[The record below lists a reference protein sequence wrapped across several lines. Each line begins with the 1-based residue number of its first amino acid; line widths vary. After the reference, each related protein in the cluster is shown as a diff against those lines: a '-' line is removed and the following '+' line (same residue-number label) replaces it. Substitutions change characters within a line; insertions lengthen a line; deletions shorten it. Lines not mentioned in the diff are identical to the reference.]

1 MIICPLITLT
11 EVYHMKKLSNY
22 TFSAEAKRTIH
33 IIIYIIFLFYSIYL
47 IAQAPSVAVKIAY
60 IAITIIF
67 LTIAVFAEYLEY
79 LSEKAI
85 KALNYECNP
94 EKAKEIYDK
103 LQKFDFFKS
112 YKNNR
117 ILFDT
122 IYNLAIYEP
131 NTAIKLIQDNDKYFR
146 LNIDALL
153 IRNVSLF
160 IAYVESN
167 NKTQAKKAYP
177 EIIKLK
183 GGKVKGKKLSPLYNW
198 DELEALHYYISND
211 FDKACKA
218 YKNVNPLYMNNKEKT
233 QYYLFYYKSLL
244 QNKETEEANQIKQ
257 ELDKVCNLLPVNKLC

>member
-1 MIICPLITLT
+1 
-11 EVYHMKKLSNY
+11 MKKLTNY
-22 TFSAEAKRTIH
+22 SFSAEAKRIVH
-33 IIIYIIFLFYSIYL
+33 IVIYIIFLFYSIYL
-47 IAQAPSVAVKIAY
+47 ITQATSPSVKLAY
-60 IAITIIF
+60 AAITIIF
-67 LTIAVFAEYLEY
+67 LTIAIFAEYLEF
-79 LSEKAI
+79 LSEQAI

-94 EKAKEIYDK
+94 EKAKAIYDK

-122 IYNLAIYEP
+122 IYNLAIIEP
-131 NTAIKLIQDNDKYFR
+131 NNAIKLIQENDKYFR
-146 LNIDALL
+146 ANIDALL

-183 GGKVKGKKLSPLYNW
+183 GAKVKGKKLSPLYNW
-198 DELEALHYYISND
+198 DELEALYYYISND
-211 FDKACKA
+211 FDKACKT
-218 YKNVNPLYMNNKEKT
+218 YKNVNIAYMNNKEKT

-244 QNKETEEANQIKQ
+244 QNKEIEQATQIKT
-257 ELDKVCNLLPVNKLC
+257 ELEKVCNLLPINKLM